1 MTFSLNV
8 ERSNLQLQ
16 VQTSIN
22 SQIPPTFGYESVALP
37 TKSQHHNDHLNVK
50 MKATVMKRTK
60 FLIEIVRIQNNESI
74 TVVKD
79 LKYYDFPSYQE
90 QGSMKYE
97 QSVLLKNKESSPTR

>member
-37 TKSQHHNDHLNVK
+37 TKSQHHNDHSDTD
-50 MKATVMKRTK
+50 ATSSECK
-60 FLIEIVRIQNNESI
+60 NESNS
-74 TVVKD
+74 D
-79 LKYYDFPSYQE
+79 E
-90 QGSMKYE
+90 
-97 QSVLLKNKESSPTR
+97 KNKIFDRNSENTKQ